1 MISRR
6 SALAI
11 AARLS
16 VVGLSALALAS
27 CGKAPSTPASK
38 DTVVFSILS
47 TESAQNMEGYWKPIL
62 TDMEKQTGLKVK
74 PFFSSNYSSLIVAM
88 GAKQTDLGWF
98 SNQSG
103 LEAVR
108 RSGGEVFARTF
119 DPSGT
124 DGYKSVIIVPA
135 DSKLTLEGLLK
146 CDKTLNF
153 GIGDKKSTSGTLA
166 PMTYVFIPAGK
177 KPENCFKTV
186 LSASHDAN
194 LAAVANHK
202 LDASTNNTTALRL
215 NAARSD
221 NKTGKVKV
229 IWESP
234 TLPEDPIVWRKDL
247 DPVIKEKLR
256 QFFLTYGQGDTPEA
270 ATQRANLAKLSMGG
284 FKPADDSHLLVVRE
298 MEALEGLGLARETGD
313 QAKIAAAQKT
323 LDGIKAERLAA
334 EGKAG
339 LVAPAAPVAN

>member
-6 SALAI
+6 LMTLA
-11 AARLS
+11 AATLTLT
-16 VVGLSALALAS
+16 VAA
-27 CGKAPSTPASK
+27 CGPKAPAPGAK

-62 TDMEKQTGLKVK
+62 ADMEKQTGLKVK

-88 GAKQTDLGWF
+88 GADQTDVGWF

-108 RSGGEVFARTF
+108 RSGAEVFARTF

-135 DSKLTLEGLLK
+135 DSKLTLADLLK
-146 CDKTLNF
+146 CDKTLDF

-177 KPENCFKTV
+177 KPETCFKTV

-194 LAAVANHK
+194 LFAVANKK
-202 LDASTNNTTALRL
+202 LDAATNNTTALRL
-215 NAARSD
+215 NGDRGAAQL
-221 NKTGKVKV
+221 NKIKV

-234 TLPEDPIVWRKDL
+234 TLPEDPIVWRKEL
-247 DPVIKEKLR
+247 DPVIKEKVR
-256 QFFLTYGQGDTPEA
+256 QFFLTYGQGDTPVA
-270 ATQRANLAKLSMGG
+270 AQQRANLAKLSMGG
-284 FKPADDSHLLVVRE
+284 FLAADDTHLLVVRE
-298 MEALEGLGLARETGD
+298 MEALEQLGLSRETGD
-313 QAKIAAAQKT
+313 AAKVAAAQQN
-323 LDGIKAERLAA
+323 LEAIKAERLVA

-339 LVAPAAPVAN
+339 VAVPAN

>member
-1 MISRR
+1 MIRR
-6 SALAI
+6 SLFI
-11 AARLS
+11 AAA
-16 VVGLSALALAS
+16 ALALSA
-27 CGKAPSTPASK
+27 CGQKPDAAGPK

-47 TESAQNMEGYWKPIL
+47 TESAQNMESYWKPIL
-62 TDMEKQTGLKVK
+62 ADMEKQTGLKVK

-88 GAKQTDLGWF
+88 GADQTDVGWF

-124 DGYKSVIIVPA
+124 DGYRSVIIVPA
-135 DSKLTLEGLLK
+135 DSKLTLQDLLK
-146 CDKTLNF
+146 CDKTLDF

-177 KPENCFKTV
+177 KPDTCFKTV

-194 LAAVANHK
+194 LFAVANKK
-202 LDASTNNTTALRL
+202 LDAATNNTTALRL
-215 NAARSD
+215 ND
-221 NKTGKVKV
+221 NRGGAQSGKIKV

-234 TLPEDPIVWRKDL
+234 TLPEDPIVWRKAL
-247 DPVIKEKLR
+247 DPVTKEKVR
-256 QFFLTYGQGDTPEA
+256 QFFLTYGQGDTPVA
-270 ATQRANLAKLSMGG
+270 AQQRANLAKLSMGG
-284 FKPADDSHLLVVRE
+284 FVAADNTHLLVVRE
-298 MEALEGLGLARETGD
+298 MEALEQFGLAKEAGD
-313 QAKIAAAQKT
+313 AAKIAAAQQT
-323 LDGIKAERLAA
+323 LDGVKAERLAA

-339 LVAPAAPVAN
+339 LPAPAN

>member
-6 SALAI
+6 LMTGLGI
-11 AARLS
+11 AAA
-16 VVGLSALALAS
+16 ALTLAA
-27 CGKAPSTPASK
+27 CGPKPAPKTK
-38 DTVVFSILS
+38 DTIVFSILS
-47 TESAQNMEGYWKPIL
+47 TESAQNMESYWKPIL
-62 TDMEKQTGLKVK
+62 ADMEKQTGYKVK

-88 GAKQTDLGWF
+88 GADQTDVGWF

-177 KPENCFKTV
+177 RPESCFKTV

-194 LAAVANHK
+194 LFAIANHK
-202 LDASTNNTTALRL
+202 LDAATNNTTALRL
-215 NAARSD
+215 NDDRGGAQSH
-221 NKTGKVKV
+221 KVKV

-234 TLPEDPIVWRKDL
+234 TLPEDPIVWRKAL
-247 DPVIKEKLR
+247 DPVIKEKVR

-270 ATQRANLAKLSMGG
+270 AAQRANLAKLSMGG
-284 FKPADDSHLLVVRE
+284 FKPADNSHLLVVRE
-298 MEALEGLGLARETGD
+298 MEALEHLGLAQEAGD
-313 QAKIAAAQKT
+313 AAKIAEAQKV
-323 LDGIKAERLAA
+323 LDGVKAERLVA

-339 LVAPAAPVAN
+339 LPAPAN

>member
-6 SALAI
+6 LMTGLGI
-11 AARLS
+11 AAAA
-16 VVGLSALALAS
+16 ALTLAA
-27 CGKAPSTPASK
+27 CGPKPAPKTK
-38 DTVVFSILS
+38 DTIVFSILS
-47 TESAQNMEGYWKPIL
+47 TESAQNMQSYWDPIL
-62 TDMEKQTGLKVK
+62 ADMEKQTGYKVK

-88 GAKQTDLGWF
+88 GADQTDVGWF

-177 KPENCFKTV
+177 KPETCFKTV

-194 LAAVANHK
+194 LFAVANHK
-202 LDASTNNTTALRL
+202 LDAATNNTTALRL
-215 NAARSD
+215 NTARNDS
-221 NKTGKVKV
+221 KMGKIKV

-234 TLPEDPIVWRKDL
+234 TLPEDPIVWRKTL
-247 DPVIKEKLR
+247 DPVIKEKVR

-270 ATQRANLAKLSMGG
+270 AKQRGYLAKLSMGG
-284 FKPADDSHLLVVRE
+284 FKPADNSHLLVVRE
-298 MEALEGLGLARETGD
+298 MEALEHLGLAKEAGD
-313 QAKIAAAQKT
+313 AAKIAEAQKV
-323 LDGIKAERLAA
+323 LDGVKAERLVA

-339 LVAPAAPVAN
+339 LPAPAN

>member
-6 SALAI
+6 LTVAVAGF
-11 AARLS
+11 AA
-16 VVGLSALALAS
+16 VLALAG
-27 CGKAPSTPASK
+27 CGEKKTIAPTTK
-38 DTVVFSILS
+38 DTIVFSILS
-47 TESAQNMEGYWKPIL
+47 TESAQNMESYWKPIL
-62 TDMEKQTGLKVK
+62 ADMEKSTGMKVK

-88 GAKQTDLGWF
+88 GAKQTDVGWF
-98 SNQSG
+98 SNASG

-119 DPSGT
+119 DPSGV

-135 DSKLTLEGLLK
+135 DSKLTVEGLLK

-166 PMTYVFIPAGK
+166 PMTYLFIPADK
-177 KPENCFKTV
+177 KPETCFKTV

-194 LAAVANHK
+194 LFAVANHK
-202 LDASTNNTTALRL
+202 LDAATNNTTALSL
-215 NAARSD
+215 NKLAKGGAQAD
-221 NKTGKVKV
+221 KVKV

-247 DPVIKEKLR
+247 DPVVKEKVR
-256 QFFLTYGQGDTPEA
+256 QFFLTYGQGDGPVAEQ
-270 ATQRANLAKLSMGG
+270 QRANLKRLSMGG
-284 FKPADDSHLLVVRE
+284 FKPADDTHLLVVRE
-298 MEALEGLGLARETGD
+298 MEALENVGLARESGD
-313 QAKIAAAQKT
+313 KAKLAAAET
-323 LDGIKAERLAA
+323 ALAGIKAERVAA

-339 LVAPAAPVAN
+339 VAAPAN

>member
-6 SALAI
+6 LAASLGL
-11 AARLS
+11 AA
-16 VVGLSALALAS
+16 VTFALSA
-27 CGKAPSTPASK
+27 CGQKPATPAT
-38 DTVVFSILS
+38 DTVTFSILS
-47 TESAQNMEGYWKPIL
+47 TESAQNMESYWTPIL
-62 TDMEKQTGLKVK
+62 ADMEKATGLKVK
-74 PFFSSNYSSLIVAM
+74 PFFSSNYSALIVAM
-88 GAKQTDLGWF
+88 SAKQTDMGWF

-108 RSGGEVFARTF
+108 RSNGEVFARTF

-135 DSKLTLEGLLK
+135 ASKLTLEDLLK
-146 CDKTLNF
+146 CDKTLDF

-177 KPENCFKTV
+177 KPETCFKTV
-186 LSASHDAN
+186 LTANHAAN
-194 LAAVANHK
+194 LFAVANGK

-215 NAARSD
+215 NADRKD
-221 NKTGKVKV
+221 GQTEKVRV

-247 DPVIKEKLR
+247 DPGVKEKVR
-256 QFFLTYGQGDTPEA
+256 QFLLTYGQGDTPEA
-270 ATQRANLAKLSMGG
+270 ARQRANIAKLSIGG
-284 FKPADDSHLLVVRE
+284 FKPADDTHLLVVRE
-298 MEALEGLGLARETGD
+298 MEALEQLGLAQESGD
-313 QAKIAAAQKT
+313 AAKVVAAQKV
-323 LDGIKAERLAA
+323 LDGVKAERLTV

-339 LVAPAAPVAN
+339 LAAPAN

>member
-1 MISRR
+1 MIRR
-6 SALAI
+6 SLFI
-11 AARLS
+11 AAAATLA
-16 VVGLSALALAS
+16 LSACSPKPVAE
-27 CGKAPSTPASK
+27 GPK
-38 DTVVFSILS
+38 DTIVFSILS
-47 TESAQNMEGYWKPIL
+47 TESAQNMESYWKPIL
-62 TDMEKQTGLKVK
+62 ADMEKQTGMKVK

-88 GAKQTDLGWF
+88 AADQTDVGWF

-135 DSKLTLEGLLK
+135 ASKLTLEDLLK
-146 CDKTLNF
+146 CDKTLDF

-177 KPENCFKTV
+177 KPDTCFKTV

-194 LAAVANHK
+194 LFAVANKK
-202 LDASTNNTTALRL
+202 LDAATNNTTALRL
-215 NAARSD
+215 NGDRGAAQL
-221 NKTGKVKV
+221 NKVKV

-234 TLPEDPIVWRKDL
+234 TLPEDPIVWRKTL
-247 DPVIKEKLR
+247 DPVTKEKVR
-256 QFFLTYGQGDTPEA
+256 QFFLTYGQGDTPA
-270 ATQRANLAKLSMGG
+270 AAQQRANLAKLSMGG
-284 FKPADDSHLLVVRE
+284 FLAADDTHLLVVRE
-298 MEALEGLGLARETGD
+298 MEALEQFGLAKETGD
-313 QAKIAAAQKT
+313 AAKIAAAQQA
-323 LDGIKAERLAA
+323 LDGVKAERLAA

-339 LVAPAAPVAN
+339 LPAPAN

>member
-1 MISRR
+1 MIRR
-6 SALAI
+6 RLITGLGAGLGLA
-11 AARLS
+11 A
-16 VVGLSALALAS
+16 VLALAG
-27 CGKAPSTPASK
+27 CGENKAAAPAAK

-62 TDMEKQTGLKVK
+62 ADMEKATGLKVK
-74 PFFSSNYSSLIVAM
+74 PFFSSNYSALIVAM

-135 DSKLTLEGLLK
+135 GSKLTLQDLLK
-146 CDKTLNF
+146 CDRSLDF

-177 KPENCFKTV
+177 KPETCFKTV
-186 LSASHDAN
+186 LTGNHQAN
-194 LAAVANHK
+194 LFAVANGK
-202 LDASTNNTTALRL
+202 LDAATNNTTSLRL
-215 NAARSD
+215 NAINGEGEAE
-221 NKTGKVKV
+221 KVKV

-247 DPVIKEKLR
+247 DPVVKEKLR
-256 QFFLTYGQGDTPEA
+256 QFFLTYAQGDSPEA
-270 ATQRANLAKLSMGG
+270 VRQRADLARLSIGG

-298 MEALEGLGLARETGD
+298 MEALENLGLARETGD
-313 QAKIAAAQKT
+313 AAKVAAAQAAM
-323 LDGIKAERLAA
+323 DGIRAERVAA
-334 EGKAG
+334 EAKAG
-339 LVAPAAPVAN
+339 LVPPAN

>member
-6 SALAI
+6 SALVI
-11 AARLS
+11 AA
-16 VVGLSALALAS
+16 GFSALALAA
-27 CGKAPSTPASK
+27 CGQKSATTSAAK
-38 DTVVFSILS
+38 DTVTFSILS

-62 TDMEKQTGLKVK
+62 ADMEKQTGLKVK

-166 PMTYVFIPAGK
+166 PMTYVFIPAGV

-194 LAAVANHK
+194 LAAVGNHR
-202 LDASTNNTTALRL
+202 LDASTNNSTALRL
-215 NAARSD
+215 NAERSD
-221 NKTGKVKV
+221 NKTAKVRV

-247 DPVIKEKLR
+247 DPAVKEKLR

-270 ATQRANLAKLSMGG
+270 AKQRANLEKLSMGG
-284 FKPADDSHLLVVRE
+284 FKAADNTHLLVVRE
-298 MEALEGLGLARETGD
+298 MEALEGLGLAKESGD
-313 QAKIAAAQKT
+313 QAKIATAQKN
-323 LDGIKAERLAA
+323 LDGIKAERVAA
-334 EGKAG
+334 DGKAG
-339 LVAPAAPVAN
+339 IPAQPAS

>member
-6 SALAI
+6 LMTGLGI
-11 AARLS
+11 AAAA
-16 VVGLSALALAS
+16 ALTLAA
-27 CGKAPSTPASK
+27 CGPKPAPKTK
-38 DTVVFSILS
+38 DTIVFSILS
-47 TESAQNMEGYWKPIL
+47 TESAQNMQSYWDPIL
-62 TDMEKQTGLKVK
+62 ADMEKQTGYKVK

-88 GAKQTDLGWF
+88 GADQTDLGWF

-194 LAAVANHK
+194 LFAVANHK
-202 LDASTNNTTALRL
+202 LDAATNNTTALRL
-215 NAARSD
+215 NTARNDS
-221 NKTGKVKV
+221 KMGKIKV

-247 DPVIKEKLR
+247 DPVIKEKVR

-270 ATQRANLAKLSMGG
+270 AKQRGYLAKLSMGG
-284 FKPADDSHLLVVRE
+284 FKPADNSHLLVVRE
-298 MEALEGLGLARETGD
+298 MEALEHLGLAKETGD
-313 QAKIAAAQKT
+313 AAKIGEAQKV
-323 LDGIKAERLAA
+323 LDGVKAERLVA

-339 LVAPAAPVAN
+339 LAAPAN

>member
-1 MISRR
+1 
-6 SALAI
+6 
-11 AARLS
+11 
-16 VVGLSALALAS
+16 
-27 CGKAPSTPASK
+27 
-38 DTVVFSILS
+38 
-47 TESAQNMEGYWKPIL
+47 KPIL
-62 TDMEKQTGLKVK
+62 VDMEKQTGLKVK

-88 GAKQTDLGWF
+88 GADQTDVGWF

-135 DSKLTLEGLLK
+135 DSKLTLADLLK
-146 CDKTLNF
+146 CDKTLDF

-177 KPENCFKTV
+177 KPDTCFKTV

-194 LAAVANHK
+194 LFAVANKK
-202 LDASTNNTTALRL
+202 LDAATNNTTALRL
-215 NAARSD
+215 ND
-221 NKTGKVKV
+221 NRGGAQSNKIKV

-234 TLPEDPIVWRKDL
+234 TLPEDPIIWRKDL
-247 DPVIKEKLR
+247 DPVVKEKVR

-270 ATQRANLAKLSMGG
+270 AQQRANLAKLSMGG
-284 FKPADDSHLLVVRE
+284 FLAADDTHLLVVRE
-298 MEALEGLGLARETGD
+298 MEALEQFGLAKETGD
-313 QAKIAAAQKT
+313 AAKIAAAQKA
-323 LDGIKAERLAA
+323 LDGVKAERVAA

-339 LVAPAAPVAN
+339 LPAPAN

>member
-6 SALAI
+6 LITGLGI
-11 AARLS
+11 AAA
-16 VVGLSALALAS
+16 ALTLVA
-27 CGKAPSTPASK
+27 CGEKPAPKTK
-38 DTVVFSILS
+38 DTIVFSILS
-47 TESAQNMEGYWKPIL
+47 TESAQNMQSYWDPIL
-62 TDMEKQTGLKVK
+62 ADMEKQTGYKVK
-74 PFFSSNYSSLIVAM
+74 PFFSANYSSLIVAM
-88 GAKQTDLGWF
+88 GADQTDLGWF

-177 KPENCFKTV
+177 RPEACFKTV

-194 LAAVANHK
+194 LFAVANHK
-202 LDASTNNTTALRL
+202 LDASTNNSTALRL
-215 NAARSD
+215 NAERNN
-221 NKTGKVKV
+221 NKANRVKV

-247 DPVIKEKLR
+247 DPVIKEKIR

-270 ATQRANLAKLSMGG
+270 AKQRGYLAKLSMGG
-284 FKPADDSHLLVVRE
+284 FKPADNSHLLVVRE
-298 MEALEGLGLARETGD
+298 MEALEHLGLAKEAGD
-313 QAKIAAAQKT
+313 AAKTAEAQKA
-323 LDGIKAERLAA
+323 LDDIKAERLAA

-339 LVAPAAPVAN
+339 LAAPAN